1 MKSFLEYVA
10 ADLLQKYG
18 TNLSRIAVVFP
29 NKRAALFLNEHL
41 ARLAG
46 KPLWSPH
53 YITIS
58 DLFRSHS
65 QRQVADPIQLV
76 CELHQSFTQCTG
88 IDETLDHFYG
98 WGQLLLSDFDDLD
111 KNMASAEHVFA
122 NLRDIHEYDDIS
134 YLTEEQRTILHQF
147 FSNFSEEHNSE
158 LKRRFLQLWSH
169 IFDIYQSFNQKL
181 AEQGLAYEGALYRE
195 VAECEDITFE
205 YDTYLFI
212 GFNMLQQ
219 VEQTLFRR
227 MKQQGKARFYW
238 DYDHYFLNNEAG
250 YYIAQYLS
258 DFPNELDDRD
268 DSLYNN
274 FTRQK
279 TITYISAPTENIQ
292 ARYIS
297 TWLRQQNRIADNRR
311 TAVVL
316 CNENLL
322 QTAIYCIPTEVEKVN
337 ITTGYPLSQTPIT
350 SFVNLLV
357 NLQTN
362 GYVTET
368 RHYRLRHVNHVLRH
382 PYAHYVSSE
391 CNNLHKELN
400 TQKIYYPDADLLSK
414 DEGLQLLFSMEHGSV
429 EQFNST
435 LLLWLMSVIRHI
447 AKNISTEEVEPS
459 PLTQESLFRMYTLL
473 NRLSD
478 LVESGSLKVDIIT
491 LQRLITQIVSAT
503 SIPFHGEPIEGIQMM
518 GVLETRNIDF
528 EHVLL
533 LSCNEGNLPKGL
545 SDTSFIP
552 YSIRKA
558 YGLTTI
564 DHKVAIYAYYFH
576 RLLQRA
582 SDITL
587 VYNNSTNDGQTGEMS
602 RFMLQMMVE
611 SGHNINLL
619 TLQAGQA
626 PIQKTLQPVAK
637 TEAVM
642 QLLRKRFEDNLLTP
656 TAINRYMR
664 CQLQF
669 FYHYVSGI
677 IEPDNEDEDMI
688 DNRTFGTIFH
698 LAAQLIY
705 EKLMQKSRQI
715 LAKDIEY
722 LLQTEVDIE
731 RMVDEAIKRELFQIK
746 DATRRL
752 PPLDGL
758 QIINREVII
767 KYIRQLLEIDRRLAP
782 FTILGLEKKVKI
794 NYEIVAGNDRFTT
807 TLGGMIDRLD
817 SITTPDGKEQ
827 VRVIDYKTG
836 SRRLKAL
843 ADVDAI
849 FAQESLKDHSDY
861 YLQAFLYSHIVRQK
875 SHDIPVAPAL
885 IFIQHASGDD
895 YNPTLCLGHEPVNDI
910 ATVSES
916 YMQHLSSLISDIFN
930 PAISFSP
937 TDERKRCS
945 NCPYAHLCGGM
956 S

>member
-18 TNLSRIAVVFP
+18 TNLSRIVVVFP

-111 KNMASAEHVFA
+111 KNMASSEHVFA

-169 IFDIYQSFNQKL
+169 IFDIYQSFNHKL

-258 DFPNELDDRD
+258 DFPNELDDHD

-274 FTRQK
+274 FTQQK
-279 TITYISAPTENIQ
+279 NITYISAPTENIQ

-322 QTAIYCIPTEVEKVN
+322 QTAIHCIPMEVEKVN

-368 RHYRLRHVNHVLRH
+368 GHYRLRHVNHVLRH

-400 TQKIYYPDADLLSK
+400 TQKIYYPDTDQLSK
-414 DEGLQLLFSMEHGSV
+414 DEGLQLVF
-429 EQFNST
+429 
-435 LLLWLMSVIRHI
+435 
-447 AKNISTEEVEPS
+447 
-459 PLTQESLFRMYTLL
+459 
-473 NRLSD
+473 
-478 LVESGSLKVDIIT
+478 
-491 LQRLITQIVSAT
+491 
-503 SIPFHGEPIEGIQMM
+503 
-518 GVLETRNIDF
+518 
-528 EHVLL
+528 
-533 LSCNEGNLPKGL
+533 
-545 SDTSFIP
+545 
-552 YSIRKA
+552 
-558 YGLTTI
+558 
-564 DHKVAIYAYYFH
+564 
-576 RLLQRA
+576 
-582 SDITL
+582 
-587 VYNNSTNDGQTGEMS
+587 
-602 RFMLQMMVE
+602 
-611 SGHNINLL
+611 
-619 TLQAGQA
+619 
-626 PIQKTLQPVAK
+626 
-637 TEAVM
+637 
-642 QLLRKRFEDNLLTP
+642 
-656 TAINRYMR
+656 
-664 CQLQF
+664 
-669 FYHYVSGI
+669 
-677 IEPDNEDEDMI
+677 
-688 DNRTFGTIFH
+688 
-698 LAAQLIY
+698 
-705 EKLMQKSRQI
+705 
-715 LAKDIEY
+715 
-722 LLQTEVDIE
+722 
-731 RMVDEAIKRELFQIK
+731 
-746 DATRRL
+746 
-752 PPLDGL
+752 
-758 QIINREVII
+758 
-767 KYIRQLLEIDRRLAP
+767 
-782 FTILGLEKKVKI
+782 
-794 NYEIVAGNDRFTT
+794 
-807 TLGGMIDRLD
+807 
-817 SITTPDGKEQ
+817 
-827 VRVIDYKTG
+827 
-836 SRRLKAL
+836 
-843 ADVDAI
+843 
-849 FAQESLKDHSDY
+849 
-861 YLQAFLYSHIVRQK
+861 
-875 SHDIPVAPAL
+875 
-885 IFIQHASGDD
+885 
-895 YNPTLCLGHEPVNDI
+895 
-910 ATVSES
+910 
-916 YMQHLSSLISDIFN
+916 
-930 PAISFSP
+930 
-937 TDERKRCS
+937 
-945 NCPYAHLCGGM
+945 
-956 S
+956 